1 MKQADRIAMREETD
15 RVAYEILDKEAEAR
29 ELKTERLRLLR
40 LSRDAE
46 KRLTDAKATKR

>member
-1 MKQADRIAMREETD
+1 MKQADRIAKREETD

-40 LSRDAE
+40 LSRDAN
-46 KRLTDAKATKR
+46 KCLTDGKDVKR

>member
-1 MKQADRIAMREETD
+1 MKQADKIAKRDETD

-40 LSRDAE
+40 LSRDADQRPADGE
-46 KRLTDAKATKR
+46 DKC

>member
-1 MKQADRIAMREETD
+1 MKQADRIAKREETD
-15 RVAYEILDKEAEAR
+15 RVAYEILNKEAEAR

-46 KRLTDAKATKR
+46 KRLVDGKDFNR

>member
-1 MKQADRIAMREETD
+1 MKQADRIAKREETD

-40 LSRDAE
+40 LSRDADQCLAAD
-46 KRLTDAKATKR
+46 KDKS